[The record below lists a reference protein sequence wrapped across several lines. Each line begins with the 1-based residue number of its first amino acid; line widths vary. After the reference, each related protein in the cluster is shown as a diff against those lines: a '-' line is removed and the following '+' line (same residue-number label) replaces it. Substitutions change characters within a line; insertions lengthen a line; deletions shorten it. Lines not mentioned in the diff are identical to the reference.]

1 MSLEEARLKDAV
13 KWMHEAEKHTE
24 KGWFKKPDWD
34 LAAQY
39 YEKAATSFKAG
50 KSYDQAVQAFVKASD
65 AMAMASSIFMAARAM
80 ENAAT
85 VALQNLSQP
94 ERAADM
100 YKKASEY
107 YTQNMTPDRAAEM
120 LEKSAKAM
128 EPVSVD
134 TAINLYIGA
143 LNIYDA
149 EDRARYATDTF
160 KRAIS
165 LMVKHRRFDNAL
177 ETLQRLGMVQEKTSN
192 KTAYYKTLLSIVI
205 IRLAAGDEVDAG
217 KRFQSF
223 CSVDG
228 FVRSEECAIA
238 HAMLDAFE
246 HRDQQYFDQTASR
259 QHIGFLDN
267 EIAKLVRSIKVSTDL
282 IGGGGFEDPN
292 APRPGSGG
300 PPGNAGYGQPGPYD
314 NKQQQQQGFPPSF
327 QQQPYQQPGFQQ
339 GPPPPPLPSSH
350 QQQFQQGPPPPPAP
364 AQQFQ
369 QHDYKQPRPTNPS
382 RDQFQQP
389 PQHQQGPP
397 QGGLYQAHPTG
408 GYTEDPAPPRYTPN
422 RSHHPDAERNSSD
435 WSALTE
441 KPSQQQQPSPQAPSH
456 HHDQQHQAPY
466 QPAPPPQHQYQP
478 PQQQQQ
484 QPFQGQGQGQSSSS
498 RYLDGDSD
506 DLL

>member
-80 ENAAT
+80 ENAAN
-85 VALQNLSQP
+85 VALQNLNQP

-128 EPVSVD
+128 EPISVD
-134 TAINLYIGA
+134 AAVNLYSGA
-143 LNIYDA
+143 LNIYEA
-149 EDRARYATDTF
+149 EDRARFATDTY

-177 ETLQRLGMVQEKTSN
+177 ETLQRLGMVQEKTTN

-223 CSVDG
+223 CSVEG

-292 APRPGSGG
+292 APRPGGQ
-300 PPGNAGYGQPGPYD
+300 PGNNGFGQPGPYD
-314 NKQQQQQGFPPSF
+314 NNQQKGFQPSF
-327 QQQPYQQPGFQQ
+327 QQNPYQQPGFQQ
-339 GPPPPPLPSSH
+339 GPPPPNASH
-350 QQQFQQGPPPPPAP
+350 QQQFQQGPPPP
-364 AQQFQ
+364 AQQFH
-369 QHDYKQPRPTNPS
+369 QHDYKQPRPTNPP
-382 RDQFQQP
+382 RDQY
-389 PQHQQGPP
+389 QQGPP
-397 QGGLYQAHPTG
+397 QGGVYQAHPATG
-408 GYTEDPAPPRYTPN
+408 YSEDPAPPRYTPN
-422 RSHHPDAERNSSD
+422 RNHPDAERNSSD

-441 KPSQQQQPSPQAPSH
+441 KPSQQQQPPPPPPPQH
-456 HHDQQHQAPY
+456 QHQHQAPY
-466 QPAPPPQHQYQP
+466 QAGPPAPHQQH
-478 PQQQQQ
+478 QQ
-484 QPFQGQGQGQSSSS
+484 QPFQGHGQGQPSSS
-498 RYLDGDSD
+498 RYLDNDDD

>member
-1 MSLEEARLKDAV
+1 MSLEESRLKDAV

-65 AMAMASSIFMAARAM
+65 AMAMASSMFMAARAM
-80 ENAAT
+80 ENAAN
-85 VALQNLSQP
+85 VALQNLNQP
-94 ERAADM
+94 ERAAEM
-100 YKKASEY
+100 YKKASEFY
-107 YTQNMTPDRAAEM
+107 MQNMTPDRAAEM

-134 TAINLYIGA
+134 AAINLYIGA
-143 LNIYDA
+143 LNIYEA

-165 LMVKHRRFDNAL
+165 LMVKHRRFDHAL
-177 ETLQRLGMVQEKTSN
+177 ETLQRLGTVQEKSAN
-192 KTAYYKTLLSIVI
+192 KTAYFKTLLSIVI

-223 CSVDG
+223 CAVDG

-282 IGGGGFEDPN
+282 IGGGGFEEPN
-292 APRPGSGG
+292 APRPGG
-300 PPGNAGYGQPGPYD
+300 PPGNVGYGQPGPYD
-314 NKQQQQQGFPPSF
+314 TKQQGFQPSF
-327 QQQPYQQPGFQQ
+327 QQNTYQQP
-339 GPPPPPLPSSH
+339 PPPQH
-350 QQQFQQGPPPPPAP
+350 HQQFQQGPPPP
-364 AQQFQ
+364 QQFHQ
-369 QHDYKQPRPTNPS
+369 QDYKQPRPMNPS
-382 RDQFQQP
+382 RDQFQPQTPNPP
-389 PQHQQGPP
+389 PQQHQSQFQQGPP
-397 QGGLYQAHPTG
+397 NGGIYQAHPPA
-408 GYTEDPAPPRYTPN
+408 GYSEDPAPPRYTPN
-422 RSHHPDAERNSSD
+422 RNHPDAERNSSD

-441 KPSQQQQPSPQAPSH
+441 KPSQQQQQQPPH
-456 HHDQQHQAPY
+456 HNFQQQQQHQAPY
-466 QPAPPPQHQYQP
+466 QAGPPPPHSQQH
-478 PQQQQQ
+478 QQQ
-484 QPFQGQGQGQSSSS
+484 QPIPNQSSSA
-498 RYLDGDSD
+498 RYLDGDED